1 MDGEQSKPIK
11 TSSLVSISWR
21 MLKLKLLC
29 AKVSSTSRKL
39 KPHDIGDSPLGNN
52 IDILSHQCS
61 IGDCQEKEPTS
72 VIECDI
78 LRDQTANHHNEVSK
92 CLLETM
98 HGSIEFVSN
107 TLTSD
112 NSHEMGSVNLKT
124 ENIEGA
130 GISLLLLQK
139 SSSNKWPV
147 HCQHKRLEPR
157 FVITFVFATFPVGP
171 VQPKSSNILRLGTLQ
186 TLKCLYKIIELLV

>member
-1 MDGEQSKPIK
+1 MDTTE
-11 TSSLVSISWR
+11 R
-21 MLKLKLLC
+21 MLSQQH
-29 AKVSSTSRKL
+29 AENVSENL

-61 IGDCQEKEPTS
+61 IGDCQQKEPTS

-98 HGSIEFVSN
+98 HGSIKFVSN
-107 TLTSD
+107 TLTIDS
-112 NSHEMGSVNLKT
+112 SHEMGSVNLKT

-139 SSSNKWPV
+139 SSSNK
-147 HCQHKRLEPR
+147 
-157 FVITFVFATFPVGP
+157 
-171 VQPKSSNILRLGTLQ
+171 
-186 TLKCLYKIIELLV
+186 

>member
-1 MDGEQSKPIK
+1 
-11 TSSLVSISWR
+11 
-21 MLKLKLLC
+21 
-29 AKVSSTSRKL
+29 
-39 KPHDIGDSPLGNN
+39 
-52 IDILSHQCS
+52 
-61 IGDCQEKEPTS
+61 
-72 VIECDI
+72 
-78 LRDQTANHHNEVSK
+78 
-92 CLLETM
+92 
-98 HGSIEFVSN
+98 
-107 TLTSD
+107 
-112 NSHEMGSVNLKT
+112 MGSVNLKT